1 MSLRPFKFILPLFA
15 CITACS
21 SAPEKTVATVDTIY
35 VGDNIITMDESTA
48 EAVAIVGDRILATGM
63 RDEILSMQSGT
74 TKIIELGERALL
86 PGFIDAHGHV
96 SGVGRVTAL
105 LDLSPP
111 PVGSVVTID
120 DIVEII
126 QQYIA
131 AENPAPGTW
140 IYGRGYDD
148 SLLTEGRHPNRAD
161 LDRASLEHPIVLTHV
176 SGHLAAGN
184 SAALGLAKV
193 TASTTNPAGGVIRRR
208 ADQEPDGVME
218 ETAQRLYPSIKME
231 ASRRGELLRVGLEIY
246 ASYGVTTA
254 QDGGVSLAYVD
265 QLRNESA
272 TLPFPIDMVAF
283 VEVNTVDD
291 ATVDSIEVDTNYTNG
306 FRLGGVKFWLDG
318 SPQGRTAW
326 LSEPYTQGPPGQAT
340 DYVAYPTFDPDTY
353 KARMLRLLERKV
365 PVLAHANGDAA
376 IELMIDGV
384 ADAVDTLKISD
395 HRSVAIHS
403 QLMRRDQLDRVKS
416 LGIVPSYYAAH
427 PFFWGDWHRLSFG
440 EERAAFIS
448 PAQASIDRGIPFTI
462 HNDSP
467 VVPPNVMRLIWIAVN
482 RFTRSGHV
490 LGPDQRISVY
500 DALYA
505 VTQGAAFQYFEEDNK
520 GSITAGK
527 QADFVILG
535 ENPLKAEPETL
546 KDIPIIETIAR
557 GQTVYRR
564 D

>member
-1 MSLRPFKFILPLFA
+1 
-15 CITACS
+15 
-21 SAPEKTVATVDTIY
+21 
-35 VGDNIITMDESTA
+35 
-48 EAVAIVGDRILATGM
+48 
-63 RDEILSMQSGT
+63 
-74 TKIIELGERALL
+74 
-86 PGFIDAHGHV
+86 
-96 SGVGRVTAL
+96 
-105 LDLSPP
+105 
-111 PVGSVVTID
+111 
-120 DIVEII
+120 
-126 QQYIA
+126 
-131 AENPAPGTW
+131 
-140 IYGRGYDD
+140 
-148 SLLTEGRHPNRAD
+148 
-161 LDRASLEHPIVLTHV
+161 
-176 SGHLAAGN
+176 
-184 SAALGLAKV
+184 
-193 TASTTNPAGGVIRRR
+193 
-208 ADQEPDGVME
+208 
-218 ETAQRLYPSIKME
+218 
-231 ASRRGELLRVGLEIY
+231 
-246 ASYGVTTA
+246 
-254 QDGGVSLAYVD
+254 
-265 QLRNESA
+265 
-272 TLPFPIDMVAF
+272 
-283 VEVNTVDD
+283 
-291 ATVDSIEVDTNYTNG
+291 
-306 FRLGGVKFWLDG
+306 
-318 SPQGRTAW
+318 
-326 LSEPYTQGPPGQAT
+326 
-340 DYVAYPTFDPDTY
+340 
-353 KARMLRLLERKV
+353 MLRLLERKV

-557 GQTVYRR
+557 GKTVYRR

>member
-1 MSLRPFKFILPLFA
+1 MSRLAVRFALPLFA
-15 CITACS
+15 CISACS
-21 SAPEKTVATVDTIY
+21 PSADVDAPPVDTIY
-35 VGDNIITMDESTA
+35 VGKHIITMDKSTVG
-48 EAVAIVGDRILATGM
+48 AVAIAGEKVLATGS
-63 RDEILSMQSGT
+63 RDEILAMQLPT
-74 TKIIELGERALL
+74 TQIVELGEHALL

-111 PVGSVVTID
+111 PVGEVATID

-126 QQYIA
+126 QQHIA
-131 AENPAPGTW
+131 TENPAPGTW

-148 SLLTEGRHPNRAD
+148 SLLAEGRHPNRDD

-184 SAALGLAKV
+184 SAALNAAGIA
-193 TASTTNPAGGVIRRR
+193 ATTPDPAGGVIRRR
-208 ADQEPDGVME
+208 DDLEPDGVME
-218 ETAQRLYPSIKME
+218 ETAQRLYPSINMD
-231 ASRRGELLRVGLEIY
+231 ATQRAELLRVGLDIY

-254 QDGGVSLAYVD
+254 QDGGVSPAYVD
-265 QLRNESA
+265 QLRQESA
-272 TLPFPIDMVAF
+272 SSPFPIDMVAF
-283 VEVNTVDD
+283 IAVNALDD
-291 ATVDSIEVDTNYTNG
+291 AVVDAIHADAEYANG
-306 FRLGGVKFWLDG
+306 FKLGGVKFWLDG

-326 LSEPYTQGPPGQAT
+326 LSQPYTEGPPGQDA
-340 DYVAYPTFDPDTY
+340 DYVAYPTLDPDTY
-353 KARMLRLLERKV
+353 KRRMLGLIERNV
-365 PVLAHANGDAA
+365 PILAHANGDAA
-376 IELMIDGV
+376 IDLMIDGV
-384 ADAVDTLKISD
+384 ADAIEVHSAAN

-403 QLMRRDQLDRVKS
+403 QLMRRDQLDRVKD
-416 LGIVPSYYAAH
+416 LGIIPSYYAAH
-427 PFFWGDWHRLSFG
+427 PFFWGDWHRVSFG

-448 PAQASIDRGIPFTI
+448 PAQASIDREIPFTI

-467 VVPPNVMRLIWIAVN
+467 VVPPDVMRLIWIAVN
-482 RFTRSGHV
+482 RFTRSGFV

-505 VTQGAAFQYFEEDNK
+505 VTQGAAFQYFEEDSK

-535 ENPLKAEPETL
+535 ENPLLADPVTL
-546 KDIPIIETIAR
+546 KDIPVIETIAR
-557 GQTVYRR
+557 GRTIYRR